1 MKNKMLDNQKVITII
16 DITEQFSEKNP
27 PNWLSEICKRSNGI
41 EKLHYEIYDYVSLK
55 LIPSPSEKILRESTI
70 KIITNLIK
78 QFNPSFKVK
87 VFGSYAQSLDTK
99 YSDIDMVIICDNE
112 ENGIES
118 EFQLL
123 TDIYDYFRS
132 TNSFAPNDISL
143 IPAKVPIIKAKVLE
157 TNVHVDVGINN
168 IEGIEIADIILC
180 HVSNEPILKYTI
192 LLIKEI
198 LRINQFNESIN
209 GGMTSLMLFEIV
221 FYFFQETIK
230 IKEKVNE
237 INLGSFFIS
246 FLKFYSQEFKYQ
258 EFGISIFRGGKKY
271 YKNMKY
277 NMNYS
282 NSNTL
287 SVESCVNSNV
297 DLGRNCTSYP
307 DIMNLFKKIYEKL
320 ISSPGNTVSYLN
332 EIGLL

>member
-1 MKNKMLDNQKVITII
+1 MFDKEKIITII
-16 DITEQFSEKNP
+16 DLTDQFHERKAP
-27 PNWLSEICKRSNGI
+27 DWQSEICKSSIGI
-41 EKLHYEIYDYVSLK
+41 EKLHYEIYDYVSVK
-55 LIPSPSEKILRESTI
+55 LIPSPTEKTLRELTI
-70 KIITNLIK
+70 KKITSLIK

-87 VFGSYAQSLDTK
+87 VFGSYAQNLDTK
-99 YSDIDMVIICDNE
+99 YSDIDLEILCDNDQ
-112 ENGIES
+112 NCIES

-123 TDIYDYFRS
+123 TDIYDYFRAN
-132 TNSFAPNDISL
+132 NSFSPNDISL
-143 IPAKVPIIKAKVLE
+143 IPAKVPIIKAKLLE
-157 TNVHVDVGINN
+157 TNINVDIGINN
-168 IEGIEIADIILC
+168 IEGIEIADIIFG

-192 LLIKEI
+192 LLIKEL
-198 LRINQFNESIN
+198 LRINQLNESIN

-230 IKEKVNE
+230 IKEKENE
-237 INLGSFFIS
+237 INLGSFFLS
-246 FLKFYSQEFKYQ
+246 FLKFYSEEFKYQ
-258 EFGISIFRGGKKY
+258 EYGITIFRGGKKY

-277 NMNYS
+277 NMNYL

-307 DIMNLFKKIYEKL
+307 DIMNLFKKIHEKL
-320 ISSPGNTVSYLN
+320 VCSPGNTASYLN